1 MKDFISSGVISI
13 PSSYM
18 QIDVFQMY
26 FRNICHRKLNCCCC
40 VFVFVFFCGR
50 LCTAFYFLHFLA
62 LSGLQQKL

>member
-40 VFVFVFFCGR
+40 VFVFVFFVVDCVQ
-50 LCTAFYFLHFLA
+50 HFTFCIF
-62 LSGLQQKL
+62 